1 MKRNQSWP
9 ARRAVCPVAA
19 AVAAM
24 LGSSYGANA
33 LAQGVIEEII
43 VTATRRANTVQ
54 DIPINITA
62 ISGTV
67 IRDQRLVGLDEIARL
82 VPGLQ
87 VIDRGPRDER
97 TDIVVRGL
105 NTRGPHHFS
114 L

>member
-43 VTATRRANTVQ
+43 VTASRRANSVQ
-54 DIPINITA
+54 DVPINITA
-62 ISGTV
+62 IGRNA
-67 IRDQRLVGLDEIARL
+67 IRDQRMVGLEEISRA
-82 VPGLQ
+82 VPGLHI
-87 VIDRGPRDER
+87 VDRGSRAVGNSCEEEQEC
-97 TDIVVRGL
+97 
-105 NTRGPHHFS
+105 
-114 L
+114 